1 MKIEILHCGWA
12 QTSIS
17 IPFFG
22 IETNPDEKVWSP
34 VSAYLIEH
42 PKGLVLIDTGFHTD
56 IRTNQDA
63 YLGPIKNVIL
73 EAELPE
79 GAAIHEQLEQ
89 RGIKPSDI
97 DFLVL
102 SHLHSDHVSGL
113 KLVKD
118 AKKILVSDIE
128 WNDALQINNPHLQS
142 MWEGIDVETFRFLAS
157 PFGPEKLGFDLFE
170 DETIIFVSTPG
181 HTNGLAST
189 IIRSKE
195 KFVLLCSDVG
205 YEKKSWEQM
214 ILPGKMTNPEKAK
227 TSLSWVREMS
237 LDDKC
242 IEVIANH
249 DGNVT
254 PHSIR
259 L

>member
-1 MKIEILHCGWA
+1 MWA
-12 QTSIS
+12 
-17 IPFFG
+17 
-22 IETNPDEKVWSP
+22 
-34 VSAYLIEH
+34 
-42 PKGLVLIDTGFHTD
+42 
-56 IRTNQDA
+56 
-63 YLGPIKNVIL
+63 
-73 EAELPE
+73 
-79 GAAIHEQLEQ
+79 
-89 RGIKPSDI
+89 GIKI
-97 DFLVL
+97 
-102 SHLHSDHVSGL
+102 
-113 KLVKD
+113 
-118 AKKILVSDIE
+118 
-128 WNDALQINNPHLQS
+128 
-142 MWEGIDVETFRFLAS
+142 ETFRFLAS

-227 TSLSWVREMS
+227 TSLSWVKKMS